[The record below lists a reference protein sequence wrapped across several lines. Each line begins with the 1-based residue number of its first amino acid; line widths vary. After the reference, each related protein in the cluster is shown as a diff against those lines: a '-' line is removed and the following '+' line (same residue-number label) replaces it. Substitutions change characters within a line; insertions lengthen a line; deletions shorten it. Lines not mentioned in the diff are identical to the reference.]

1 MTYFVT
7 GATGFI
13 GRHLVERLLAREG
26 TIYVLVRPE
35 SIGRL
40 DALIHRWGGA
50 GRIRPV
56 LGDLSRP
63 LLGLDPEQVA
73 ELRGTIDHFFHLAAV
88 YDMTADEAQDRLAN
102 VEGTRHAV
110 ALAGRRST
118 PAAST
123 TPPRSRS
130 PALTGA
136 SSARTCS
143 TRASRSSTP
152 TTARSSR
159 PSRSCARQRGRPVA
173 RLPPRRRRRQLRHRR
188 DGQDRRALL
197 LLQADPAARRRAAV
211 VAAARR
217 ARAGR
222 HEHRAGR
229 LRRRGDGPAS
239 RTSPG
244 STVAR
249 STS

>member
-1 MTYFVT
+1 MAYFVT

-13 GRHLVERLLAREG
+13 GRHLVERLLERDG
-26 TIYVLVRPE
+26 DVYVLVRPE

-56 LGDLSRP
+56 LGDLSKP

-110 ALAGRRST
+110 ALAERARRRL
-118 PAAST
+118 P
-123 TPPRSRS
+123 PPRLLDRGRGR
-130 PALTGA
+130 LQRR

-143 TRASRSSTP
+143 TRASRSTTR

-159 PSRSCARQRGRPVA
+159 PSRSCASETAVPWRVYRPAVVVGHS
-173 RLPPRRRRRQLRHRR
+173 QHRR

-197 LLQADPAARRRAAV
+197 LLQADPAARRR
-211 VAAARR
+211 
-217 ARAGR
+217 GC
-222 HEHRAGR
+222 
-229 LRRRGDGPAS
+229 RRGCRWSRPSWATRTSCRSTTSPPRWTTS
-239 RTSPG
+239 RTSPA
-244 STVAR
+244 STAVR